1 MIKAIIF
8 DVGGV
13 ITKNVGGFKILAEQ
27 LNIDYDLIVKIWNEN
42 NAKLDTH
49 KMTTEEFLNIVKTKS
64 KIKSDII
71 GAWKNIYYNF
81 IECDADVLK
90 IIEKLKAK
98 YRLAIISNATEF
110 HSKLKLEKG
119 VYSHFDVVV
128 LSYQV
133 GLAKPQKEIFEH
145 ALNKLKLNA
154 GECIFIDD
162 KIENIA
168 AAKSLGFKAIHFKDA
183 EQLASE
189 LKGLG
194 VSI

>member
-1 MIKAIIF
+1 MK
-8 DVGGV
+8 
-13 ITKNVGGFKILAEQ
+13 E
-27 LNIDYDLIVKIWNEN
+27 
-42 NAKLDTH
+42 
-49 KMTTEEFLNIVKTKS
+49 
-64 KIKSDII
+64 
-71 GAWKNIYYNF
+71 
-81 IECDADVLK
+81 
-90 IIEKLKAK
+90 
-98 YRLAIISNATEF
+98 
-110 HSKLKLEKG
+110 EKG

-145 ALNKLKLNA
+145 ALKELRLKA
-154 GECIFIDD
+154 GECVFIDD